1 MRHALLLYLTMFSL
15 SVEALSPSQV
25 FEMVKNSVFVVRSL
39 DATGKSI
46 AQGSGVFMP
55 SGKIG
60 TNCHVVKNGL
70 SFQVGSDKQFVL
82 ATVWGSDEEKDICL
96 LEAVGLSGE
105 PVNLG
110 QASHLRVGD
119 AVYAVGAPRGLELS
133 LSDGIV
139 SQLRG
144 GPPPLIQTTAAIS
157 PGSSGGGLFDGEGLL
172 VGFTSLHVKGGQSL
186 NFALPVEW
194 VEAIQ
199 PGRKAAQGRSEL
211 GWEERNS
218 SLTIAGNWT
227 GARDWCEQW
236 TQAQPK
242 NGNAW
247 SQLGSAY
254 LMLEDYTKAAQAYR
268 QAVRIDPNDGYT
280 WYVLGSA
287 YIRLKRY
294 TEAIAAYKEVVRI
307 DSKSAGAW
315 NRIGLIFDIL
325 KQYADA
331 VNAYRQAIRIDPN
344 NADAWESLGS
354 MYMAQD
360 RYVDA
365 IPAFLEAV
373 RIDPKNARTWYS
385 IGLTYVMSGNRSA
398 ASVAVSQLRSIDP
411 AEADKLARLVN
422 GANQENRG
430 AEDGWVV
437 VGSDASDATY
447 ANPSSIRRKGV
458 MVTMWDIVDFKKAKS
473 IDRSVRPYKS
483 TMSQSEYDC
492 QNERLRPLSSSLRS
506 NNMAKGDVVFSNDES
521 GEWIALPPD
530 SRGKRLWL
538 VACGEPSEK

>member
-1 MRHALLLYLTMFSL
+1 MRHALLLSMMMFTFG
-15 SVEALSPSQV
+15 VEALSPSQV
-25 FEMVKNSVFVVRSL
+25 FEKVKNSVFVVRSL
-39 DATGKSI
+39 DATGRSI

-70 SFQVGSDKQFVL
+70 SFQVGSDKQFVP

-96 LEAVGLSGE
+96 LEAVGLTGE
-105 PVNLG
+105 PANMG
-110 QASHLRVGD
+110 QASHLRVGE

-157 PGSSGGGLFDGEGLL
+157 PGSSGGGLFDREGLL
-172 VGFTSLHVKGGQSL
+172 VGFTTLYVKGGQSL

-194 VEAIQ
+194 VETIK
-199 PGRKAAQGRSEL
+199 PGRKAAQGSSDL
-211 GWEERNS
+211 GWEERNNA
-218 SLTIAGNWT
+218 LTIAGDWT

-242 NGNAW
+242 KGNAW

-254 LMLEDYTKAAQAYR
+254 LMLEDYNKAVKAYR
-268 QAVRIDPNDGYT
+268 QAVRIEPDNDYT
-280 WYVLGSA
+280 WYMLGSA

-294 TEAIAAYKEVVRI
+294 TEAIAAYKQVVRI

-315 NRIGLIFDIL
+315 NRIGLIFDRL
-325 KQYADA
+325 KQYTEAA
-331 VNAYRQAIRIDPN
+331 NAYRQAIRIDPN
-344 NADAWESLGS
+344 NAYAWESLGS
-354 MYMAQD
+354 LYMDHD
-360 RYVDA
+360 RYADA

-373 RIDPKNARTWYS
+373 RINPKDARIWYS
-385 IGLTYVMSGNRSA
+385 LGLTYVMSGNRSA
-398 ASVAVSQLRSIDP
+398 ALVAVSQLRSIDP
-411 AEADKLARLVN
+411 AEADKLIRLVN

-430 AEDGWVV
+430 AEDGWVI

-447 ANPSSIRRKGV
+447 ANPSSIRRNGV
-458 MVTMWDIVDFKKAKS
+458 MVTMWDIVDFKKARS
-473 IDRSVRPYKS
+473 IGRPVRSYKS
-483 TMSQSEYDC
+483 TMTQSEYDC
-492 QNERLRPLSSSLRS
+492 QNERLRTINSSFRS
-506 NNMAKGDVVFSNDES
+506 NNMAKGDVVFSNDEN

-538 VACGEPSEK
+538 VACGKPSEN